1 MPSLDEP
8 RSEKSDESDS
18 DSDSDLD
25 VLDVTVTRTIVNSEA
40 EDKTGMY
47 INESTHTSRKQFFG
61 LSLTHPPKPSCKHYL

>member
-18 DSDSDLD
+18 DSDHD

-40 EDKTGMY
+40 EGKKG
-47 INESTHTSRKQFFG
+47 ISTLMNQLIHHVSSFLDF
-61 LSLTHPPKPSCKHYL
+61 L